1 MYLHIRFMNGSN
13 PYIFYG
19 EHFDATREDV
29 EKELNKWKKNY
40 YIYVENEDEKGL
52 YVVASE
58 TLTDYINSLE
68 MNGVQ
73 AEQLEDGKTEIAFT
87 NVNQDFRFEINN
99 VHDIYNYYVNFDVDE
114 EVEMWLE
121 AKRNGLQGVPSAREL
136 VFEESIIEETL
147 RLLVKKTDA
156 NLLF

>member
-19 EHFDATREDV
+19 EHFDATRKDI

-40 YIYVENEDEKGL
+40 FIYVQYEDEQGL
-52 YVVASE
+52 HVIASE
-58 TLTDYINSLE
+58 TLADYINSLG

-73 AEQLEDGKTEIAFT
+73 AEQLEDGKTEIVFT
-87 NVNQDFRFEINN
+87 HVNQDFRFEINN

-121 AKRNGLQGVPSAREL
+121 AKRNGLQGVPGAREL

-147 RLLVKKTDA
+147 RLLVEKTDA

>member
-1 MYLHIRFMNGSN
+1 M
-13 PYIFYG
+13 
-19 EHFDATREDV
+19 
-29 EKELNKWKKNY
+29 EL
-40 YIYVENEDEKGL
+40 
-52 YVVASE
+52 A
-58 TLTDYINSLE
+58 DYINGLE

-73 AEQLEDGKTEIAFT
+73 AEQLENGKTEIVFT
-87 NVNQDFRFEINN
+87 NVNQDFRFEIDN
-99 VHDIYNYYVNFDVDE
+99 VNDIYNYYINFDVDE